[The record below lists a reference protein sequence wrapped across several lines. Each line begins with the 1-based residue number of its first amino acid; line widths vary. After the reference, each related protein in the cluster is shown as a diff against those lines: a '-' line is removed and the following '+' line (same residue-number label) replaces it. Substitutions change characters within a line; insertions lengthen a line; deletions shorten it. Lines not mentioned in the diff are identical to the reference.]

1 MFFKLNVFL
10 AILVMWSIHC
20 WIDCGSMDCGGGGG
34 GGDWGGYLGD
44 IALFV
49 CFGECSSW
57 LGS

>member
-34 GGDWGGYLGD
+34 GDWGGG
-44 IALFV
+44 I
-49 CFGECSSW
+49 
-57 LGS
+57 

>member
-34 GGDWGGYLGD
+34 GGDWGGVSRRHCT
-44 IALFV
+44 FCV
-49 CFGECSSW
+49 FW
-57 LGS
+57 